1 MLPFLE
7 DFGEEALASL
17 LSDFTNFGVSVSVEA
32 AKDEAEVEEDEDEDD
47 DVEDEMDDGTLLLFG
62 PRKRNRTFT
71 FDGSQRDVIISR
83 RRTHRR
89 RGNPAS
95 VAAFIMKVMVPRAR

>member
-1 MLPFLE
+1 
-7 DFGEEALASL
+7 
-17 LSDFTNFGVSVSVEA
+17 
-32 AKDEAEVEEDEDEDD
+32 
-47 DVEDEMDDGTLLLFG
+47 MDDGTLLFG
-62 PRKRNRTFT
+62 PRKRIELA

-95 VAAFIMKVMVPRAR
+95 VAAFIMKVMVPEQDRAAIHVPTEDGRRRIHSSPPPLAGPRAIPCDGVAPAGEPE